1 MNSPAK
7 NALRLKMAGLIFTF
21 AGLVAC
27 MAIGEMGDFEKP
39 VAAAPR
45 DYVFIAGAWLV
56 AAHLF
61 AVGLIVLL
69 AGLKDV
75 PLLTSARAR
84 RGALQKLAGS
94 TLIILCFGIVGLMD
108 LPAFKPLFELWW
120 VVLPSLAL
128 FLISARVGFQLLRSG
143 WKYDVVSA
151 EQLLANDPRLPVIYL
166 RSFEADSEIVLR
178 PDGLWNKA
186 AHHLIWLCGDV

>member
-1 MNSPAK
+1 MNTPAK

-27 MAIGEMGDFEKP
+27 MAIGDMGDFEKP

-45 DYVFIAGAWLV
+45 NYVFIVGAWLV

-94 TLIILCFGIVGLMD
+94 TLIILCFGYAGLMET
-108 LPAFKPLFELWW
+108 PAFAYLEELWW
-120 VVLPSLAL
+120 VLLPSLAL
-128 FLISARVGFQLLRSG
+128 FLI
-143 WKYDVVSA
+143 
-151 EQLLANDPRLPVIYL
+151 
-166 RSFEADSEIVLR
+166 
-178 PDGLWNKA
+178 
-186 AHHLIWLCGDV
+186 